1 MKRFRYLVPLIILV
15 IMFFSSTS
23 NSPFAKSDMSGY
35 EGFTD
40 KDHVFFD
47 MTAEDLKKTMDSES
61 TFAVYFGFS
70 QCPWCNEA
78 MPVLNETAKEYKCT
92 VGYVNTRK
100 DKTWQKNTD
109 LKDYDL
115 VVEYLGDY
123 LETDDEGIP
132 HLYTPH
138 VFFVRSGKVVFEHS
152 GTIEGDSSP
161 EIALSETEKQ
171 QLKEIYKEGFEL
183 MLK

>member
-1 MKRFRYLVPLIILV
+1 
-15 IMFFSSTS
+15 MFFRSTS

-61 TFAVYFGFS
+61 SFVVYFGFA
-70 QCPWCNEA
+70 QCPWCTKA
-78 MPVLNETAKEYKCT
+78 VPILNETAKEYKST

-100 DKTWQKNTD
+100 DSSWKTNTD

-115 VVEYLGDY
+115 VVEYLGEY
-123 LETDDEGIP
+123 LEEDSDGIK

-152 GTIEGDSSP
+152 GTLEGPSDP
-161 EIALSETEKQ
+161 EKTLTESEKQ
-171 QLKEIYKEGFEL
+171 ELKDIYRQGFEL